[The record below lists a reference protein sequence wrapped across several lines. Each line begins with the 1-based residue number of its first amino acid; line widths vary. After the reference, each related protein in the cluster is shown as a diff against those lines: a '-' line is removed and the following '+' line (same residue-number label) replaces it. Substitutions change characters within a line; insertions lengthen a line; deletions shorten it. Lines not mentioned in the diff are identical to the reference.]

1 MNEPDPIPRRSFLD
15 PRERLN
21 AEGAPFEDA
30 VHIPCSELPGRTHEL
45 PARDELV
52 RVVGPPALRQATI
65 EWLRAHGRRA
75 AAADAPFAS
84 GPAAAVTAPFAA
96 APGARAPGRLWAPNA
111 LLREV
116 APQLDPGAA
125 LDLACGVGRET
136 VFLAASG
143 WRVVAVDRLEDA
155 LQRGRALAAT
165 YGLGARIE
173 WVALD
178 LETATPREGGPLSGG
193 FDLVTVFRFLHRPL
207 LPWIQARLRP
217 GGSLL
222 YETFTTTHRARHGK
236 PRRAALTLAPGE
248 LRALCAGLEIRHYDE
263 AWRGDA
269 HTARLW
275 ATRP

>member
-84 GPAAAVTAPFAA
+84 GPAAAATAPFAA

-173 WVALD
+173 WLAGRYPAD
-178 LETATPREGGPLSGG
+178 SIWSRCSAFCIGRCCPG
-193 FDLVTVFRFLHRPL
+193 FRR
-207 LPWIQARLRP
+207 
-217 GGSLL
+217 GCG
-222 YETFTTTHRARHGK
+222 
-236 PRRAALTLAPGE
+236 RAAACFTRPS
-248 LRALCAGLEIRHYDE
+248 RPP
-263 AWRGDA
+263 
-269 HTARLW
+269 TARGT
-275 ATRP
+275 ASRAARR